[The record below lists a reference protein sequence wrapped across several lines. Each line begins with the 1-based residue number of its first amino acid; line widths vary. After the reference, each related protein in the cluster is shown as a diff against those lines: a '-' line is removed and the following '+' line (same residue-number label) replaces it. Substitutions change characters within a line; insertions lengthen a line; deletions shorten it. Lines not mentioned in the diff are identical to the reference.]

1 MPDRDPEAQQSG
13 RLLTALIW
21 AGVGLAPVAALVV
34 LLGGS
39 DNSVRFAVLLI
50 AVCVVLIG
58 AALLVRHDPVVLRLD
73 AEDQLATE
81 VGALREELAASA
93 RATGNRVQVLQDEI
107 TRMRAAGSPAMT
119 LPMSGSMGG
128 SGAVGSGRAGVV
140 QAGETGGRAGPAVP
154 MRTEP

>member
-1 MPDRDPEAQQSG
+1 MSDRDPEAQQST

-39 DNSVRFAVLLI
+39 TGSVRFAVLLI

-81 VGALREELAASA
+81 VSALREELAASA

-107 TRMRAAGSPAMT
+107 TRMRAADS
-119 LPMSGSMGG
+119 S
-128 SGAVGSGRAGVV
+128 
-140 QAGETGGRAGPAVP
+140 Q
-154 MRTEP
+154 